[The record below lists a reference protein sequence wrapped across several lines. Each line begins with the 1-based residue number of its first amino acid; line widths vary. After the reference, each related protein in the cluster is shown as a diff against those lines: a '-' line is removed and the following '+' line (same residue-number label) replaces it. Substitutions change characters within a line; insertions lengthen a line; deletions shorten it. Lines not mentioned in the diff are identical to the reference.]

1 MIIIEI
7 TSIVLVISVLN
18 TKKKKKEK
26 EFPIKNKST
35 AE

>member
-18 TKKKKKEK
+18 TSPKKKKK
-26 EFPIKNKST
+26 EFPIKNKNT